1 MTFWTEVSVEPK
13 RKSRFIVEIASGF
26 FLPNVKTCTKPSAN
40 VDIKEFQLI
49 NHKFKYPGIVT
60 WGDIKITMIDMRGKI
75 PASAGEKLRSFG
87 EGPPDEF
94 ALDTSLLLWKILKH
108 TGYNFPTNELGV
120 IGCSGDNLRQLSTP
134 EKASTIANGFGTGL
148 YSDADFQ
155 AAGVGERTNR
165 QAVKIYTLGPEGRTV
180 EKWTLHNPQI
190 KAINWGDHS
199 YDSDEFVE
207 YSIDITYDWAE
218 HDKSNGDSLEPLT
231 IGQKYQAFINQHQ
244 GRAQAIQGEREAVK
258 RAAQAQADALRI
270 ANAGEDRY
278 REETLAYGRRQKSER
293 DLSRDRAENDAARRE
308 FAAIQETES
317 KKQEMQDVLNTYSEL
332 GGNFIGTRS
341 GMTQGSYAQAAAED
355 PNHLGDDVFNKRRK
369 ND

>member
-1 MTFWTEVSVEPK
+1 MAFWTDASIELK

-60 WGDIKITMIDMRGKI
+60 WGDIKITMIDMRGRI

-87 EGPPDEF
+87 QGPPDEF
-94 ALDTSLLLWKILKH
+94 ALDTSLLLWKILKY
-108 TGYNFPTNELGV
+108 TGYNYPTNELGL
-120 IGCSGDNLRQLSTP
+120 IGASGDNLRQLSTP

-148 YSDADFQ
+148 YNDADFQ
-155 AAGVGERTNR
+155 QAGVGQRTNR

-190 KAINWGDHS
+190 KSINWGDHS
-199 YDSDEFVE
+199 YESDEFVE
-207 YSIDITYDWAE
+207 YSIDIAYDWAE
-218 HDKSNGDSLEPLT
+218 HDKSNGESLEPLS
-231 IGQKYQAFINQHQ
+231 IGQQYQAFINQYQ
-244 GRAQAIQGEREAVK
+244 GRAKAVEDERNEVK
-258 RAAQAQADALRI
+258 RAAQIQSIAQA
-270 ANAGEDRY
+270 GERRY
-278 REETLAYGRRQKSER
+278 REQTLAGINRENSER
-293 DLSRDRAENDAARRE
+293 QMAQDRADEAAAARE
-308 FAAIQETES
+308 FRAIQETES
-317 KKQEMQDVLNTYSEL
+317 KRQEMQDILDTYGQL
-332 GGNFIGTRS
+332 GGNYTGTRS
-341 GMTQGSYAQAAAED
+341 RKSQGSYTQTAAED